1 MSITLI
7 ILIMTCVISYQALQ
21 NPTISAR
28 LLFYPYEIKRKGEFF
43 RFLTSGFIH
52 GSWPHLFINVF
63 VLYQFGTMAED
74 AFSALFGED
83 FGKIIYIVFYL
94 SAIIVAGIPTYLRHQ
109 DDLGYRAL
117 GASGAT
123 SALVFFYIVFSPWS
137 WFQFPPVPAIVF
149 GILYLAY
156 SSYMDKKGTDNIGHN
171 AHLWGALYGLL
182 FTIVSIYISR
192 PDLFNVLLDQLLA
205 GPVSPF

>member
-7 ILIMTCVISYQALQ
+7 ILIMTCAISYQALQ
-21 NPTISAR
+21 NPTISSR

-43 RFLTSGFIH
+43 RFLTSGFVH

-74 AFSALFGED
+74 VFSMLFGED
-83 FGKIIYIVFYL
+83 YGKIVFIVFYL
-94 SAIIVAGIPTYLRHQ
+94 SAIIVAGIPTYFRHQ
-109 DDLGYRAL
+109 DDVGYRAL

-171 AHLWGALYGLL
+171 AHLWGALYGLI
-182 FTIVSIYISR
+182 FTLVSIYVSR
-192 PDLFNVLLDQLLA
+192 PDLFDRLIAQLLA